1 MPTRPVVLNYDPTSN
16 AFGPTPRQV
25 AVNPNDEIQFMIGA
39 STLTLHPGSK
49 LRITLHNSDHF
60 SLPVLQHSTAQSG
73 ADQLIVR
80 VLPGLTAVVAAL
92 HPNANHVITGYKCE
106 LLDANGVPIP
116 GLSADGSNGGEIVPA
131 TLST

>member
-1 MPTRPVVLNYDPTSN
+1 MPTRPVVPHYDPTSTT
-16 AFGPTPRQV
+16 FGPTPQQV
-25 AVNPNDEIQFMIGA
+25 AVKPNDEIQFTIGA
-39 STLTLHPGSK
+39 STLALHPGSK

-80 VLPGLTAVVAAL
+80 VLPGLAAVVAAL

-106 LLDANGVPIP
+106 LLDANGIPIP
-116 GLSADGSNGGEIVPA
+116 GLSADGSSGGEIVPD
-131 TLST
+131 TIGT